1 MQPERQVYGGASTHK
16 VGVFMC
22 VPSRI
27 SSTEKSILGRASVR
41 RRALHR
47 RAFLRTGVAVALSSP
62 AVAAPAVAQSTPEM
76 RWRMAS
82 SFPKSQET
90 LFSSGQALCAY
101 VAEATDNKFQIQAYA
116 AGELAT
122 SRQGLDV
129 VASGTVECAHT
140 PLSFYATKD
149 MTLALGTG
157 LPFGLNAR
165 LQQSWWVH
173 GGGAKL
179 INDVLKPFA
188 AYAIPAGTTAAQMG
202 GWFKKEINAIEDF
215 KGLRFRINGLG
226 GPVFAKLGA
235 APFDI
240 PHADVVAAL
249 ENNVVDGAEFLSPH
263 DDERLGLFKVAR
275 YNYGPCW
282 WESAGMVH
290 LVVNLEKWNALPKPY
305 RAALAR
311 ACDAVS
317 LGMLAKYD
325 AINPPALRRLMA
337 AGAVVRQFPQPV
349 LEVCHRATTEH
360 FAEVG
365 AKDAKFKKGLESVSG
380 FLKD

>member
-1 MQPERQVYGGASTHK
+1 
-16 VGVFMC
+16 
-22 VPSRI
+22 VP
-27 SSTEKSILGRASVR
+27 

-47 RAFLRTGVAVALSSP
+47 RAFLRTGAAVAVSSP
-62 AVAAPAVAQSTPEM
+62 AVAAPAVAQSAPEV
-76 RWRMAS
+76 RWRMTS

-90 LFSSGQALCAY
+90 LFGTGQALCAY

-122 SRQGLDV
+122 SRQALDV
-129 VASGTVECAHT
+129 VTSGSVECAHT
-140 PLSFYATKD
+140 PLSFHAAKD

-165 LQQSWWVH
+165 LQQSWWAH

-179 INDVLKPFA
+179 VNDALKPFG
-188 AYAIPAGTTAAQMG
+188 AYGIPAGTTGAQMG
-202 GWFKKEINAIEDF
+202 GWFKKEINVLEDL

-226 GPVFAKLGA
+226 GPIFTRLGA
-235 APFDI
+235 VPFEI
-240 PHADVVAAL
+240 PHADVMSAL
-249 ENNVVDGAEFLSPH
+249 ENNVVDGAEFLCPH
-263 DDERLGLFKVAR
+263 DDERLGLVKVAK

-311 ACDAVS
+311 ACDAVN

-325 AINPPALRRLMA
+325 AINPAALRRLMA
-337 AGAVVRQFPQPV
+337 AGAVIRQFPQPV
-349 LEVCHRATTEH
+349 LEVCHRATVEH
-360 FAEVG
+360 LAELA
-365 AKDAKFKKGLESVSG
+365 AKDAKLKKGLESTSG
-380 FLKD
+380 FLKEHLQWLQISDHAYDALQIAINNRS